1 MRLFIFLILFSY
13 GLNGQTVNKYFIR
26 FTDKNNSS
34 FSVSNPSEFL
44 SLRAIERRVKA
55 NIPIDES
62 DIPVNSFYIDNIR
75 TLGAAVF
82 TTSKWF
88 NGATIECDT
97 NVLNAI
103 RALPFVSS
111 ASKVFRIGPPRIQK
125 NSESGVPLNGQS
137 MLKSTGTNEGFGNS
151 FNQINLMNGDFLH
164 EIGYKGEGVQIAVID
179 NGFFSV
185 NQLAAFEKI
194 RNENRILATYDF
206 VSNETSVYE
215 DGTHG
220 MSVLSTIAGYVP
232 GQLIG
237 TAPLASFFLLRS
249 EDDGSENIIEEYNW
263 NAAAEYAD
271 SAGADII
278 TSSLGYT
285 EFDDASTNHVYA
297 DMDGDHCPSS
307 IAADFAAAKG
317 MLVLTSAGN
326 SGSGAWHYIGA
337 PSDGDSVIS
346 VGAVDSIGRRASFTS
361 YGPASDG
368 DVKPNVVAKGVKS
381 TLANSFGGI
390 STGNGTSFACPIL
403 AGAAACLWQRFPLK
417 TNMEVKDAI
426 ERSASL
432 YLTPNDSFG
441 YGIPDFRIA
450 SYFLS
455 TENGELPKADE
466 IVGVYPNP
474 FSDAIH
480 IRFYA
485 STSKFVSVELFDQ
498 LGELILKNEKPVKGG
513 YLNTI
518 DIDSGI
524 PAAKGIYYL
533 RILANDMSHVK
544 MLLQQ

>member
-1 MRLFIFLILFSY
+1 MRSFIFLLLFVSS
-13 GLNGQTVNKYFIR
+13 LNAQPVNKYFIR
-26 FTDKNNSS
+26 FTDKNNSN
-34 FSVSNPSEFL
+34 FSVNNPSGFL
-44 SLRAIERRVKA
+44 SPRAIERREKA
-55 NIPIDES
+55 NIPVDES
-62 DIPVNSFYIDNIR
+62 DIPVNSSYIDSVK
-75 TLGAAVF
+75 LQGAVVY

-97 NVLNAI
+97 IVLNAV
-103 RALPFVSS
+103 RSLPFVLSV
-111 ASKVFRIGPPRIQK
+111 SKVFRLGPPRIHK
-125 NSESGVPLNGQS
+125 NTESGIPFIGQS
-137 MLKSTGTNEGFGNS
+137 ILKSTGINEGFGNS
-151 FNQINLMNGDFLH
+151 FNQIHLMNGEFLH
-164 EIGYKGEGVQIAVID
+164 ENGFKGEGIQIAVID
-179 NGFFSV
+179 DGFFSV
-185 NQLAAFEKI
+185 NSFTVFEKL

-215 DGTHG
+215 DDSHG

-237 TAPLASFFLLRS
+237 TAPQASFYLLRS
-249 EDDGSENIIEEYNW
+249 EDAGSENIIEEYNW
-263 NAAAEYAD
+263 NAAAEFAD
-271 SAGADII
+271 SAGADVI

-285 EFDDASTNHVYA
+285 EFDDASTNHVYT

-307 IAADFAAAKG
+307 IAADFAASKG

-326 SGSGAWHYIGA
+326 SGSSAWHYIGA
-337 PSDGDSVIS
+337 PSDGDRVIS

-368 DVKPNVVAKGVKS
+368 DVKPNLVAKGVKC
-381 TLANSFGGI
+381 TLANASGGI

-403 AGAAACLWQRFPLK
+403 SGAAACIWQRYTMK
-417 TNMEVKDAI
+417 TNMEIKDAI

-455 TENGELPKADE
+455 SENGEFPATDE

-474 FSDAIH
+474 FSEAIH
-480 IRFYA
+480 VRFYA
-485 STSKFVSVELFDQ
+485 STSEAAVVELFDQ
-498 LGELILKNEKPVKGG
+498 LGQLISRSEKQVKGG

-518 DIDSGI
+518 DINYGI
-524 PAAKGIYYL
+524 PTAKGIYFL
-533 RILANDMSHVK
+533 RILADDKSHVK
-544 MLLQQ
+544 LVVQE